1 MVYDAVWIAG
11 IIILIKLIINR
22 ALTRSPFLFTNKFN
36 YYELISWTNNNNN
49 SQ

>member
-1 MVYDAVWIAG
+1 MVHDAVWITG

-36 YYELISWTNNNNN
+36 YYELISWTNSNNN
-49 SQ
+49 S